1 MTHFTHVYPNNL
13 FCSRLWIQYYK
24 FCLKFCFVGD
34 GNKKK
39 REAKTDEGI
48 LYYPCHEIWNKFD
61 HFEFHKTRK
70 FTWVDNFFWL

>member
-1 MTHFTHVYPNNL
+1 MSLSNL
-13 FCSRLWIQYYK
+13 SDLKREESEIFPR